1 MLGTPFKAVTK
12 VGFFLSGTGRL
23 FFYTLVPAGDTFAR
37 SRKKVTFIDRPER
50 LEANKHYLALKYA
63 PVCHQI
69 GVCRFTT
76 VQTNQKAGK
85 QRYKE

>member
-1 MLGTPFKAVTK
+1 QLAI
-12 VGFFLSGTGRL
+12 LS
-23 FFYTLVPAGDTFAR
+23 LVR
-37 SRKKVTFIDRPER
+37 EKVTFIDRPER

-76 VQTNQKAGK
+76 VQTNQKQENSGIK
-85 QRYKE
+85 NDRGNIHPI

>member
-1 MLGTPFKAVTK
+1 MYQLAI
-12 VGFFLSGTGRL
+12 LS
-23 FFYTLVPAGDTFAR
+23 LVR
-37 SRKKVTFIDRPER
+37 EKKLLFIDRPER

-85 QRYKE
+85 TAV